1 MELGLSH
8 GCHGREYSLTLSGR
22 RDEIIDT
29 RIRVFA
35 ERGFAATTVAD
46 IQTACGLTAGS
57 GALYKHFTSKRAML
71 DAGVHRYVTDLH
83 ERRTGFVEALPDDPG
98 AALQQIAVAVT
109 DAMAGDRA
117 IIRITMRDLEAFPE
131 LLDTLWQGL
140 LGALYQE
147 LTDWVGAQAALGRV
161 TATDPAATAAV
172 LVASL
177 TYPTV
182 LHALI
187 GRRPGPVEPA
197 AYLRAWVDAATAT
210 LRPAPG
216 RQR

>member
-1 MELGLSH
+1 MV
-8 GCHGREYSLTLSGR
+8 REYSLTMSGR
-22 RDEIIDT
+22 REEIIDT
-29 RIRVFA
+29 GMRLFA

-57 GALYKHFTSKRAML
+57 GALYKHFASKRAL
-71 DAGVHRYVTDLH
+71 LEAGVHRYVTDLH
-83 ERRTGFVEALPDDPG
+83 ERRVGFVDTLPDDPA

-109 DAMAGDRA
+109 EAMAGDGA
-117 IIRITMRDLEAFPE
+117 IIRITMRDLEAFPD

-147 LTDWVGAQAALGRV
+147 LTDWIGAQAARGRV

-187 GRRPGPVEPA
+187 GRRPGPVDPA
-197 AYLRAWVDAATAT
+197 AYLRAWVDTATAT
-210 LRPAPG
+210 LLPAPG
-216 RQR
+216 RHR